1 MAFPTVCAR
10 APLSRCSKGSQL
22 AIQCYD
28 ECIGFVTRTP
38 PDRMKVAVVIT
49 NGTNDP
55 LKCEIGILCGYTALK
70 QGHDVTYILMG
81 EAGNVIDDDILRNVN
96 GFGLPPIAKLLDDE
110 VMQKA
115 EWYAA

>member
-1 MAFPTVCAR
+1 
-10 APLSRCSKGSQL
+10 
-22 AIQCYD
+22 
-28 ECIGFVTRTP
+28 
-38 PDRMKVAVVIT
+38 MKVAVVIT

>member
-1 MAFPTVCAR
+1 MFAG
-10 APLSRCSKGSQL
+10 LSRIASFYLSFGGLILNLIFAASRKSKQHPS
-22 AIQCYD
+22 D
-28 ECIGFVTRTP
+28 P
-38 PDRMKVAVVIT
+38 MKVAVVIT

-55 LKCEIGILCGYTALK
+55 LKCEIGILCGFTALK

-81 EAGNVIDDDILRNVN
+81 EAGSVIDDEILRNCN
-96 GFGLPPIAKLLDDE
+96 GFGLPPMAKLLDDE